1 MDSVLGVVEIGR
13 AKSTR
18 RWFPGGGGHHRQPAT
33 ANSRLFPEKRWNY
46 QDQQGTI
53 GAASGL
59 FSPARTLSLG
69 TYSVAKQSKI
79 KTIENEDAS
88 VIHIHEETLSA
99 ASDAPAREP
108 STLNK
113 SEEIRKLAKE
123 LQGRGE
129 KPRPVTI
136 VNLLKA
142 RGIAV
147 SSPQVSMVLK
157 KEGGDRR
164 PRKVKKSAAPT
175 RASSVSGG
183 ESFTIDQLLA
193 AKKFVESIGSPRQ
206 AMALLAALDRIL

>member
-1 MDSVLGVVEIGR
+1 M
-13 AKSTR
+13 
-18 RWFPGGGGHHRQPAT
+18 
-33 ANSRLFPEKRWNY
+33 
-46 QDQQGTI
+46 
-53 GAASGL
+53 
-59 FSPARTLSLG
+59 
-69 TYSVAKQSKI
+69 AKQSKI

>member
-1 MDSVLGVVEIGR
+1 
-13 AKSTR
+13 
-18 RWFPGGGGHHRQPAT
+18 
-33 ANSRLFPEKRWNY
+33 
-46 QDQQGTI
+46 
-53 GAASGL
+53 
-59 FSPARTLSLG
+59 
-69 TYSVAKQSKI
+69 VAKQSKI

-88 VIHIHEETLSA
+88 VIHIHEETLSV

-164 PRKVKKSAAPT
+164 PRKVKTSAAPT